1 MTMRKILL
9 VDDSKSARYAMR
21 TMLQKHNCEV
31 DPVESGEIALE
42 KIKEST
48 PDAIFMDHLMPG
60 MSGFDAL
67 DLIKSN
73 PKTAH
78 IPVVMCTSNYEDVYQ
93 KQARE
98 KGALGILPKP
108 GTPESVAAVL
118 AEIDAANAAKA
129 KSGTAAP
136 AATSAGGATHSNLK
150 AEIQPLLDQLR
161 TELTTKFTEQINKLR
176 ADLHQRES
184 EYAQALIQK
193 IAKEILPAMLTQGA
207 EQIEQR
213 IVQRLS
219 HGR

>member
-31 DPVESGEIALE
+31 DPVESAEVALE
-42 KIKEST
+42 KIKDNP
-48 PDAIFMDHLMPG
+48 PDAVFMDHLMPG

-67 DLIKSN
+67 DAIKAN

-108 GTPESVAAVL
+108 GTPESLAAVL
-118 AEIDAANAAKA
+118 AEIDAANTTRA
-129 KSGTAAP
+129 SAAP
-136 AATSAGGATHSNLK
+136 ASTSGTTSSNTK
-150 AEIQPLLDQLR
+150 AELEQLR
-161 TELTTKFTEQINKLR
+161 AELTAKFTEQINKLR

-193 IAKEILPAMLTQGA
+193 IAKEILPAMLAQGA
-207 EQIEQR
+207 EQLEQR

>member
-31 DPVESGEIALE
+31 EPVESAEAALE
-42 KIKEST
+42 KIKDSP
-48 PDAIFMDHLMPG
+48 PDAVFMDHLMPG

-67 DLIKSN
+67 DAIKAN

-108 GTPESVAAVL
+108 GTPESLAAVL
-118 AEIDAANAAKA
+118 ADIDAANAARA
-129 KSGTAAP
+129 NVTTASTSSTTSG
-136 AATSAGGATHSNLK
+136 NIK
-150 AEIQPLLDQLR
+150 AELEQLR
-161 TELTTKFTEQINKLR
+161 TELTAKFTEQINKLR

-193 IAKEILPAMLTQGA
+193 IAKEILPAMLAQGA
-207 EQIEQR
+207 EQLEQR

>member
-1 MTMRKILL
+1 MRKILL

-31 DPVESGEIALE
+31 DPVESAEVALE
-42 KIKEST
+42 KIKENL

-67 DLIKSN
+67 DVIKAN

-108 GTPESVAAVL
+108 GTPESLAAML
-118 AEIDAANAAKA
+118 TEIDAANAAKP
-129 KSGTAAP
+129 KTVAAP
-136 AATSAGGATHSNLK
+136 AAPASATAAAASGSASD
-150 AEIQPLLDQLR
+150 IQHLLDQLR
-161 TELTTKFTEQINKLR
+161 AELTAKFTEQINKLR

-193 IAKEILPAMLTQGA
+193 IAKEILPTMLAQGA
-207 EQIEQR
+207 DQLEQR